1 MRKAEKAKDE
11 GSERCEGQKQEEE
24 GEHHGLT
31 LCKLIFS
38 LSRMAVHPGQ
48 HRARKER
55 ESSSKNLKCHDEMEC
70 SELTYSWCVFWP

>member
-11 GSERCEGQKQEEE
+11 GSERWRARSRKRKGRIT
-24 GEHHGLT
+24 GSPYAN
-31 LCKLIFS
+31 S

-48 HRARKER
+48 QRARKER
-55 ESSSKNLKCHDEMEC
+55 ESSSKNLKCHDEIEC